1 VGVYVGHVPTVTPH
15 RVNTLHL
22 IGDSPG

>member
-1 VGVYVGHVPTVTPH
+1 VGVYGGHVPTVPSL
-15 RVNTLHL
+15 RVSRLHL